1 MFAREDKVEQRR
13 VFEAPCSVMGN
24 EELFFFCR
32 FSSKSYIFDGM
43 KEKTEKKMLV
53 SSVRIARP

>member
-24 EELFFFCR
+24 EELFFFSR